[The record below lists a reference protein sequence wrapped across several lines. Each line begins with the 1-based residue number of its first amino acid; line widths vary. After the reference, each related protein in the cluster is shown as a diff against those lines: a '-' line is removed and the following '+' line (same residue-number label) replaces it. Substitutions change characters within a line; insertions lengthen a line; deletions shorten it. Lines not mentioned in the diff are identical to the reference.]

1 MDFLFVKVAVVCSV
15 GFGWKPKGNDV
26 ELNKV
31 NKHGQFRETRRVS
44 YSAGTTLLRFFD
56 MKMKTQLPTI
66 CYSETNT
73 KEGKLFL

>member
-31 NKHGQFRETRRVS
+31 NKHGQFRE
-44 YSAGTTLLRFFD
+44 
-56 MKMKTQLPTI
+56 
-66 CYSETNT
+66 SE
-73 KEGKLFL
+73 LFCRDYVVALF